1 MTAQGKKK
9 LIITSVGSLVG
20 QNVLDSLRGR
30 TEHLYIIG
38 TNSVVE
44 AANNFRC
51 DRSYL
56 VPLAADTVDYVAAL
70 SSIIDTESPDLV
82 IPGRDDDIVILA
94 DLKARLP
101 AYSERFLLGSGH
113 FARAMD
119 DKVASHRFARQY
131 GLPFSPTLQSASAGI
146 EGELKQ
152 MVETFGFPLI
162 AKPAKG
168 NGSRG
173 IWIVTNERQLGNV
186 SKEPGFAIQPLLG
199 DKPDLTMDTRFGLPF
214 VWQVAENNLYATQSL
229 IDREGNVV
237 DLIAFVSKMVA
248 GKCEQL
254 RRCIDPELLRIA
266 RRFTDSA
273 VEEGWRGPFN
283 LQLKRDPVHGFQ
295 AIEMN
300 GRFSGGTSA
309 RYHLG
314 FDEVGKMINLW
325 TDSNA
330 VTDDSPPEG
339 TDVVAKT
346 LTDFPIRNA
355 DMEQMR
361 ANSVWERLTHT

>member
-1 MTAQGKKK
+1 MTIRSKKK
-9 LIITSVGSLVG
+9 IVITSVGSLVG
-20 QNVLDSLRGR
+20 QNVLDSLHGR
-30 TEHLYIIG
+30 TEHLCIVG
-38 TNSVVE
+38 TNSIVE

-56 VPLAADTVDYVAAL
+56 VPPAADTAAYVAAL
-70 SSIIDTESPDLV
+70 QVIIDRESPDLV

-94 DLKARLP
+94 DLKAQLP
-101 AYSERFLLGSGH
+101 AYADRFLLGSGH

-119 DKVASHRFARQY
+119 DKVQSHLFARRY
-131 GLPFSPTLQSASAGI
+131 DLPFSLTLQSASAGI
-146 EGELKQ
+146 EEEARQ
-152 MVETFGFPLI
+152 MVEAFGFPLI
-162 AKPAKG
+162 AKPVKG

-173 IWIVTNERQLGNV
+173 IWVVTDEQQLHNV

-199 DKPDLTMDTRFGLPF
+199 EKPDLTMDTRFGLPL

-237 DLIAFVSKMVA
+237 DLIGFVSKMVA

-254 RRCIDPELLRIA
+254 RRCVDPELLHIA

-273 VEEGWRGPFN
+273 IKEGWRGPFN
-283 LQLKRDPVHGFQ
+283 LQLKRDPVHGLQ

-314 FDEVGKMINLW
+314 FDEVGKMVNLW
-325 TDSNA
+325 TNSNA
-330 VTDDSPPEG
+330 VEDRSPPVG
-339 TDVVAKT
+339 TDLVTKT

-355 DMEQMR
+355 DIEQMR